1 MKISRTKGNGK
12 KLVNASTI
20 TGGNDKYNDAIRH
33 IHAAIDVLGSSISK
47 TTDNTATK
55 EAIANLSV
63 ILFDLQQK

>member
-20 TGGNDKYNDAIRH
+20 TNDKYNDAIRH

-47 TTDNTATK
+47 NTDNTATK

>member
-20 TGGNDKYNDAIRH
+20 TSNDKYNDAIRH

-47 TTDNTATK
+47 NTDNTATK